1 MKLTDEEKSYAVSAI
16 REALDHVL
24 TIYNENPKDWIIST
38 EFQLV
43 DDYILSLHAELGVE
57 LTQKKNVT
65 KRQYL
70 CAIVS
75 KYSVTDMICDWRYK
89 KLHFF
94 PDSYGHYRACL
105 DIDEL
110 KTLTIRMV
118 SNSREDYPPIIDSRR
133 SSDNELKKLLEDASV
148 SLFGIPKGIFAWR
161 NNNANIG
168 NILDNLHD
176 DTHKLILVDRS
187 ETTINKLRAALDVD
201 KLYCYEYGLDFSPF
215 ISSKVADEFYQNP
228 DGFIV
233 YRVSSHSS
241 NIPAWLMLID
251 PNENNVDLASQL
263 ATIGSN
269 WHIYYDDVLYE
280 NIDTR
285 LWTMADI
292 IEKLNE
298 RLKEVE
304 QD

>member
-1 MKLTDEEKSYAVSAI
+1 MKLTNEEKSYAVSAI
-16 REALDHVL
+16 REAIDHVL
-24 TIYNENPKDWIIST
+24 TIYNENAKDWIIST
-38 EFQLV
+38 EFQSI
-43 DDYILSLHAELGVE
+43 DEYILSLHAELGVE

-70 CAIVS
+70 CAIIS

-89 KLHFF
+89 KLYFF
-94 PDSYGHYRACL
+94 PDSYGRYRAYV

-110 KTLTIRMV
+110 KTYTIRTV
-118 SNSREDYPPIIDSRR
+118 SNSREDYPLIIDKRH
-133 SSDNELKKLLEDASV
+133 SSDNELKKLLEDNSV

-168 NILDNLHD
+168 NILDYLHY

-201 KLYCYEYGLDFSPF
+201 ELYCYEAVEFSPF
-215 ISSKVADEFYQNP
+215 ISSKVVDEFYRNP